1 MKRCRVCNGHVVIE
15 LRQHNAAFCAEHF
28 LAFCNRQVE
37 KAIHKFQMFPPDAQV
52 LVAVSGGKDSLAL
65 WDILI
70 ELGYRADGL
79 VIGLGIG
86 EYSDSST
93 QFARN
98 FAESR
103 DLTLHEYDLESTHG
117 FTVPDA
123 AQSTSR
129 VPCSACGLSKRH
141 IFDSVAI
148 DGGYDVVVTGHNL
161 DDEAAVLW
169 GNVARWQSEYLARQ
183 HPVLPAAN
191 GFPRKCKP
199 LIRLSEREMAAYC
212 VLRNIDYVVEECPM
226 AAGNKHL
233 EYKDLLNEM
242 EVKSPGAKHNFYF
255 GFLDRASELFS
266 KEFAE
271 SERQTTPASETAPSP
286 CSSCGRPS
294 SNDVCAFC
302 KLVDRVAPLQSRNAA
317 QSPEAVIVE
326 ISTRRDMIDG

>member
-1 MKRCRVCNGHVVIE
+1 MNHTKVMRCKVCKGPIVIE

-28 LAFCNRQVE
+28 IAFCQNQVARTI
-37 KAIHKFQMFPPDAQV
+37 KKFWMFGPDAKV

-70 ELGYRADGL
+70 ELGYDVDGL

-86 EYSDSST
+86 EYSNEST
-93 QFARN
+93 QFARD
-98 FAESR
+98 FATRRE
-103 DLTLHEYDLESTHG
+103 LTLHEYDLASEHG

-123 AQSTSR
+123 AKSTSR

-169 GNVARWQSEYLARQ
+169 GNVARWQAEYLARQ
-183 HPVLPAAN
+183 HPVLPARN

-233 EYKDLLNEM
+233 EYKALLNDM
-242 EVKSPGAKHNFYF
+242 EVASPGAKHHFYF
-255 GFLDRASELFS
+255 GFLDRAAPLFADAFEASDQTNSHGSEL
-266 KEFAE
+266 
-271 SERQTTPASETAPSP
+271 PLSP
-286 CSSCGRPS
+286 CSSCGQPS
-294 SNDVCAFC
+294 SNEICAFC
-302 KLVDRVAPLQSRNAA
+302 KLVDRVAPSAEPV
-317 QSPEAVIVE
+317 SVE
-326 ISTRRDMIDG
+326 ISARSDMIDR